1 MDPELRDRWLAH
13 AKDRVASSGLRSG
26 AARSRVMEFMAS
38 EAQCL
43 VGAQEIADGLR
54 ARGGSGSQASVY
66 RVLEELQG
74 LGLVSRANDA
84 RGVARYE
91 IADPEAHH
99 HHIVDEETGAVEPFE
114 DPELEEAIAAAARRA
129 GIELTGHDVVLR
141 GTRRGVP
148 PGGEG

>member
-1 MDPELRDRWLAH
+1 
-13 AKDRVASSGLRSG
+13 
-26 AARSRVMEFMAS
+26 MAS

-43 VGAQEIADGLR
+43 IGALAIADGLR

-74 LGLVSRANDA
+74 LGLIQKSNDEQ
-84 RGVARYE
+84 GVAHYE

-99 HHIVDEETGAVEPFE
+99 HHIVDSETGAIEAFE
-114 DPELEEAIAAAARRA
+114 DPALERAIVAAARRA

-141 GTRRGVP
+141 GTRKH
-148 PGGEG
+148 ET